1 MDNCNFDLIR
11 FVGKIGNQLI
21 EERKNI
27 DEKIIVQT
35 TISRLI
41 AKITEEIE
49 IYKINRDSVEQD
61 MMNHQLR
68 LR

>member
-1 MDNCNFDLIR
+1 MDLDKFDLIR

-61 MMNHQLR
+61 MKNH
-68 LR
+68 